1 MGSRG
6 HLRGGG
12 RLLLVL
18 ALLVGMLSLPA
29 RAQQAVGLAP
39 SANGPGARPRLIQI
53 KVDGLSPFLLDALID
68 PDDPQKLARLPD
80 PEGFHRAIAL
90 FRQQTGQVDLVP
102 NIRHYFYQQ
111 GVRAERMLSATV
123 TLSAI
128 AWGVIDTGQPS
139 VVKRHMA
146 FSRQTGYLR
155 SHMDGFRDTLEFV
168 LRKSR
173 KTNALWQLDQAGVS
187 LFSDAFNP
195 LRRYEIPQIYYRV
208 TPRDYLLGLGTNY
221 VFAGQSPRNPLK
233 VLQAH
238 LARRAEGIDYVDFG
252 IDFATVLVAKKILEP
267 DLVAGERYDYV
278 STFFTIDHQ
287 QHVDPN
293 PENLVRRMVQLDRR
307 IGRILRAVERSQ
319 RRDSTLVVLVSDHG
333 SEYQPGAINL
343 AWPITRVFRT
353 RRFGGHTVA
362 TVMAEDAGRALTNP
376 IPAVDFPRVYE
387 SPYSPYGAAAESEG
401 HRNYVT
407 AVIDNFGNARAEL
420 HLRNNDLNRL
430 HLLLQA
436 RHRQLDEEG
445 RARLR
450 EHLRL
455 TLAAIR
461 EWLEPELADY
471 LAYYQGVRDWLPQLE
486 HRSDPY
492 WRDAAIRLREENQ
505 RDAAQLRVLQR
516 LAELCRADQ
525 PLLWLKDH
533 QPTIPQL
540 IPKKYFGPRN
550 SLYQLTHYTVGLDE
564 SFNWVETTLDRQGRP
579 RPMNYLEILSTYEA
593 PNPPLSHEPNP
604 TDLIVRSLGVEPLR
618 AALVARGWLEPTVRL
633 RRIVWVVS
641 TARHNLRRGDQ
652 ALVLEATDG
661 RVRYLPLR
669 NLEEDAEGRFTFQ
682 PHNELDPLGLFYDPK
697 FHSPTGEPAFLWL
710 ERFHT
715 RQEWQEAAYDTRYT
729 IAPLVFLEIA
739 GVHTDR
745 FLNNPAFLR
754 ALAGFPSEEAKQ
766 GYLRGLHWKY
776 AAQQP
781 DLLLWSN
788 YLWNYSS
795 KSHTSGGSHGGLSP
809 LVART
814 VFLLWGGRGFALPR
828 GGVMPQAATTL
839 DIVPTVAYLLGMLDP
854 EGQVIPQAGA
864 VRERPF
870 LPLPGRVLL
879 PVEPLEWAGSLG
891 PLWPPGRRSPPP
903 PTPTD

>member
-1 MGSRG
+1 MGDPR
-6 HLRGGG
+6 HFRGGG

-18 ALLVGMLSLPA
+18 ALLAGTLPLPA
-29 RAQQAVGLAP
+29 RAQEAGGLAQ
-39 SANGPGARPRLIQI
+39 PGSEPGGRPRLIQI
-53 KVDGLSPFLLDALID
+53 KVDGLSPFLLEALID
-68 PDDPQKLARLPD
+68 PDNPEKLARLPD
-80 PEGFHRAIAL
+80 PEGFRRAITL
-90 FRQQTGQVDLVP
+90 FRQQTGQEDLVP
-102 NIRHYFYQQ
+102 NIRRYFYQQ

-155 SHMDGFRDTLEFV
+155 SHLDVFRDTLQFV
-168 LRKSR
+168 LRNSG
-173 KTNALWQLDQAGVS
+173 KTNALWVLDQAGVS
-187 LFSDAFNP
+187 LFADAFNP
-195 LRRYEIPQIYYRV
+195 LRRYELPQIFYRV
-208 TPRDYLLGLGTNY
+208 TPRDYLTGLATNY
-221 VFAGQSPRNPLK
+221 IFAGQSPRHPLK

-238 LARRAEGIDYVDFG
+238 LARRAKGMDYVDFG
-252 IDFATVLVAKKILEP
+252 FDFATDLVAKKILEP

-278 STFFTIDHQ
+278 GTFFTLDHQ

-293 PENLVRRMVQLDRR
+293 PENLVRRMVQLDQR

-319 RRDSTLVVLVSDHG
+319 RRDTTLVVLVSDHG
-333 SEYQPGAINL
+333 SEYLPGAINL

-362 TVMAEDAGRALTNP
+362 TLMAEDAGRALTNP
-376 IPAVDFPRVYE
+376 FPGIDFPRVYE
-387 SPYSPYGAAAESEG
+387 SPYSPYGAAAEAEG
-401 HRNYVT
+401 HSNYVT
-407 AVIDNFGNARAEL
+407 AVIDNFGNARAEI

-436 RHRQLDEEG
+436 RHREFDEEG

-450 EHLRL
+450 QLLRE
-455 TLAAIR
+455 TLASVR

-471 LAYYQGVRDWLPQLE
+471 LAYYRGVRGWLPELE
-486 HRSDPY
+486 QRSDPY
-492 WRDAAIRLREENQ
+492 WRDAAIRLRKENQ
-505 RDAAQLRVLQR
+505 RDAAQLRVLRR
-516 LAELCRADQ
+516 LAEFCQADH
-525 PLLWLKDH
+525 PLLWLEEH
-533 QPTIPQL
+533 QPKIPQL
-540 IPKKYFGPRN
+540 IPRKYFGPRN

-564 SFNWVETTLDRQGRP
+564 NLHWVETTLDRQGRP

-593 PNPPLSHEPNP
+593 PNPPLSRESNP

-618 AALVARGWLEPTVRL
+618 AALVERGWLEPTVRL
-633 RRIVWVVS
+633 RRVVWVVS

-652 ALVLEATDG
+652 ALVLQATDG
-661 RVRYLPLR
+661 RVRYLPIR
-669 NLEEDAEGRFTFQ
+669 NLEETADGRFRFQ
-682 PHNELDPLGLFYDPK
+682 AHNELDPLGLLYDPK
-697 FHSPTGEPAFLWL
+697 FDSPTGEPAFLWL
-710 ERFHT
+710 ARFHT
-715 RQEWQEAAYDTRYT
+715 RQEWLQAAYDTRYT

-745 FLNNPAFLR
+745 FLNNPGFLR
-754 ALAGFPSEEAKQ
+754 TLTGFPSEEAKQ
-766 GYLRGLHWKY
+766 SYLRGLHWKY
-776 AAQQP
+776 SAQQP

-814 VFLLWGGRGFALPR
+814 VFLLWGGRAFELP
-828 GGVMPQAATTL
+828 GGSVMAEASTTM
-839 DIVPTVAYLLGMLDP
+839 DIVPTVAHLLGMLDP
-854 EGQVIPQAGA
+854 EGQVIRQAGA

-879 PVEPLEWAGSLG
+879 PAEPLEWAGPRG
-891 PLWPPGRRSPPP
+891 PLWPPWRPSPPP
-903 PTPTD
+903 ANPTD